1 MANEIPERVVAKYL
15 ALEKP
20 GYALM
25 LDAPWGSG
33 KTHFIGK
40 VTDHETNETRLYV
53 SLFNVHT
60 AEEFGWAL
68 VRALNLWTFAPEGLV
83 KRVKTAGRGARI
95 RWAGMSVDFS
105 KINMV
110 EFALEKL
117 PNTLIFDDVERCGVE
132 RKQLWG
138 LINGFVEHE
147 GKRVILVCNSDKDEE
162 IKQLVEIREKLVGQ
176 VVTIEPDIEAALTTV
191 WVRLPDGPGRKFLQ
205 LRQDLIRQTFTDAK
219 HNNLRLLLRALRD
232 AVDLIDQIEPDLRA
246 FEEPLERLVR
256 TFLALHMAFHGGR
269 ISKEDLSNR
278 SSKNIFGLTRK
289 NEQNE
294 PIQKLK
300 EDQPNAEIYGVYN
313 PALPEEL
320 GARLIGDGY
329 APRGVINAT
338 LRETQLYQSV
348 AARPDWVRLWKWGE
362 EAESDLV
369 QVEAR
374 IDRKI
379 SDFTLTNP
387 GEILQI
393 YAAKRFKGEF
403 LNGFC
408 PKENARTFW
417 NYIQELG
424 RRELLPARRPA
435 ATRDREAYGFDAEFG
450 RISYGGHAFE
460 PDLRARVLVK
470 LLKQKMDAAYERAL
484 PDAAAQLFSD
494 LQNDPPKFREQ
505 LEAQAGVLNYFNA
518 AVLHQLDV
526 ADVAGILLQYFIE
539 ERNMTAVLVFDTI
552 GNRTSP
558 HRQGLAEEQDWIAA
572 LKQEL
577 ERQAGDVSPI
587 CLAQM
592 RLFIRRHMKAQ

>member
-1 MANEIPERVVAKYL
+1 MANGDVKQVVAKYL
-15 ALEKP
+15 TLEKP

-232 AVDLIDQIEPDLRA
+232 AVGLIDQIEPDMQA
-246 FEEPLERLVR
+246 FDEPMERLVR
-256 TFLALHMAFHGGR
+256 TFLALHMAFHEGR
-269 ISKEDLSNR
+269 ISKEDLVSRGEVANFHPSGIKTKR
-278 SSKNIFGLTRK
+278 LRK
-289 NEQNE
+289 LAKDH
-294 PIQKLK
+294 PK
-300 EDQPNAEIYGVYN
+300 AEISAAYN
-313 PALPEEL
+313 TILSTEL
-320 GARLIGDGY
+320 GRKLIGDGY
-329 APRGVINAT
+329 ASEEAINGALRKT
-338 LRETQLYQSV
+338 HQFRETESK
-348 AARPDWVRLWKWGE
+348 PDWIRLWEWVDE
-362 EAESDLV
+362 DEAELGALED
-369 QVEAR
+369 R
-374 IDRKI
+374 IAQQMQRFEI
-379 SDFTLTNP
+379 THP
-387 GEILQI
+387 GEILQL
-393 YAAKRFKGEF
+393 YGSREFKGEYF
-403 LNGFC
+403 DDFC
-408 PKENARTFW
+408 PKNNAREFCR
-417 NYIQELG
+417 YIHELDN
-424 RRELLPARRPA
+424 RDLLPARLPA
-435 ATRDREAYGFDAEFG
+435 ATRDHEAYGFDAEFG
-450 RISYGGHAFE
+450 RIIYEGRAFK

-484 PDAAAQLFSD
+484 PDAAAQLFAD
-494 LQNDPPKFREQ
+494 LQNDPLKFREQ
-505 LEAQAGVLNYFNA
+505 LEAQAGLLNYFNA

-526 ADVAGILLQYFIE
+526 ADVAGVLLRYFIE
-539 ERNMTAVLVFDTI
+539 ERDMTAVLVFDTI

-577 ERQAGDVSPI
+577 ERQAGEVSPI

-592 RLFIRRHMKAQ
+592 RLFIRRHMKAE